1 MLSLARALINTNGL
15 LLVDEPTKGLAPII
29 VGEVTAALAA
39 ASQTVPILLVEQ
51 NLAVVRQ
58 LAEGV
63 IVLAAGRVVHT
74 GSAADFLDDKDLI
87 LRHLGV
93 HADASAPGGT
103 P

>member
-1 MLSLARALINTNGL
+1 
-15 LLVDEPTKGLAPII
+15 
-29 VGEVTAALAA
+29 
-39 ASQTVPILLVEQ
+39 VPILLVEQ

-58 LAEGV
+58 LADGV

-93 HADASAPGGT
+93 HADASATGST
-103 P
+103 R